1 MLQTEPLRRAEV
13 CRFHIAAL
21 VLVPLFALVLQTYL
35 PLYFTSL
42 RILELPLLV
51 VIYFALA
58 RRSPIGGIMAG
69 AVVGLAQ
76 DSLSRDP
83 IGVFA
88 VSETVVGFL
97 AGMVSSRMEA
107 ESAAVRFIVV
117 LALYYVSVFTVYALQ
132 VALLGQA
139 AQLSLRGTVL
149 ASLVNAVAGV
159 LIFKVLDRF
168 RKPA

>member
-1 MLQTEPLRRAEV
+1 MLETEPLRPAEV

-21 VLVPLFALVLQTYL
+21 ILVPLFALVLQAYL
-35 PLYFTSL
+35 PLYFNSL

-58 RRSPIGGIMAG
+58 RRSPVAGVMAG
-69 AVVGLAQ
+69 AVVGIAQ

-83 IGVFA
+83 IGVYA
-88 VSETVVGFL
+88 VSETVAGFL
-97 AGMVSSRMEA
+97 AGIVSSRMEA
-107 ESAAVRFIVV
+107 DSSGVRFLVV
-117 LALYYVSVFTVYALQ
+117 LALYYVNLFAVYALQ

-139 AQLSLRGTVL
+139 PHISLRATIA
-149 ASLVNAVAGV
+149 ASLVNAVASM
-159 LIFKVLDRF
+159 LIFKLLDRF